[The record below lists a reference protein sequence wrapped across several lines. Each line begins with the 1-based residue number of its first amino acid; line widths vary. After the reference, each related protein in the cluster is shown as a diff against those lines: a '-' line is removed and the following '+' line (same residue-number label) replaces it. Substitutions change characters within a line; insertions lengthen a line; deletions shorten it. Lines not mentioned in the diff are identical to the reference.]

1 MELREAVSRF
11 ILEKES
17 YCSPRSVEYYSE
29 GLGYFKGWASGKGL
43 EGIENISFE
52 SLMEYQSWLR
62 SRKSRPGGKNIKNT
76 SVNTYMR
83 SVRAFVKWACDC
95 DLVKGNIRLPKRLK
109 DDSDQVFALTSQQ
122 VSRIEGYLRD
132 NAYESPSIK
141 EGMKGI
147 YYLRNMMLLRLML
160 DTGLRMGEAVSVS
173 WQDLDFKARL
183 IYVNK
188 GKGGKDRTVPMAE
201 KLKSGL
207 IQLWGLYPYEN
218 AGKDTVFFD
227 VSLEKAV
234 TRNTVK
240 QLFARIKKGT
250 GLKRLHPHVLRHTF
264 ATSFIMYGG
273 DVSVLRVL
281 LGHSDIK
288 VTQRYPRL
296 ASQFTAAR
304 ADVYRLDPVFF
315 RK

>member
-29 GLGYFKGWASGKGL
+29 GLGYFTGWAAEKGTSEI
-43 EGIENISFE
+43 EGVSF
-52 SLMEYQSWLR
+52 SFLTEYQSYLR
-62 SRKSRPGGKNIKNT
+62 SRKRKGNGKNIKNT

-109 DDSDQVFALTSQQ
+109 DDSDQ

-173 WQDLDFKARL
+173 WQDLDFRARL

-188 GKGGKDRTVPMAE
+188 GKGGKDRIVPMAE
-201 KLKSGL
+201 KLRSGL

-218 AGKDTVFFD
+218 AEKDTVFFD

-288 VTQRYPRL
+288 VTQRYLHL